1 MKELETE
8 RERRWK
14 AEQASKKLLNHIQ
27 ALQGKGEGHIENTEP
42 YTQQSRKVGNTGIT
56 ELYMSVSRLGREKVK
71 GKEGITTDLGW
82 P

>member
-27 ALQGKGEGHIENTEP
+27 ALQGKGEVHIKTLNHI
-42 YTQQSRKVGNTGIT
+42 QLS
-56 ELYMSVSRLGREKVK
+56 
-71 GKEGITTDLGW
+71 GKSHK
-82 P
+82 